1 MQVYN
6 TLTRRKEVFEP
17 LDPARVTL
25 YACGPTV
32 YDYAHIGNA
41 RPAVVFDVLF
51 RVLRHRYPQVVYAR
65 NFTDI
70 DDKIN
75 AAAQAKGV
83 EIGVIGERYTR
94 AYHDDMRA
102 LQVLEPSVEPRAT
115 DHVHGMIEMIGTLM
129 AKGHAYE
136 TEGHVLFHV
145 PSFSEYGRL
154 SRQKRGEQIDGARVE
169 VAPYKK
175 DAVDFVLW
183 KPSPPELPGWESPWG
198 RGRPGWHIECSCMA
212 KTHLGET
219 IDIHAGGSDLIF
231 PHHENE
237 IAQSVCAHD
246 GAPFA
251 RYWMHNGYLNIAR
264 KKMAKSLGNSLLVND
279 LLARAPG
286 EAIRLTLLSAHY
298 RSPLDWSDEALE
310 QAARR
315 LDRLYGTLRH
325 LADVSPADDA
335 GPPSALVEALED
347 DLNTPVA
354 FSELSAAAHRA
365 NRAKD
370 APMRSEARA
379 TLERAGSLLGVLQHN
394 PDEWFVKR
402 FGDGVDV
409 ERINRLVAER
419 HRARMHRDFE
429 HGDRIRDELDGLGI
443 ALEDGPEGSTW
454 RPARRAQEAVGHERA

>member
-6 TLTRRKEVFEP
+6 TLTRRKEPFEP
-17 LDPARVTL
+17 LDPARVTM

-32 YDYAHIGNA
+32 YDYPHIGNA
-41 RPAVVFDVLF
+41 RPAVVFDLLF
-51 RVLRHRYPQVVYAR
+51 RVLRNRYPQVVYAR

-75 AAAQAKGV
+75 AAAQVGGV
-83 EIGVIGERYTR
+83 DIGVISAKFMR
-94 AYHDDMRA
+94 AYHEDMRA
-102 LQVLEPSVEPRAT
+102 LRVLEPSVEPRAT
-115 DHVHGMIEMIGTLM
+115 DHVVPMVEMIRELIS
-129 AKGHAYE
+129 KGHAYE
-136 TEGHVLFHV
+136 SEGHVLFHV
-145 PSFSEYGRL
+145 PSFSGYGQL
-154 SRQKRGEQIDGARVE
+154 SRQNREEQIDGARVE

-198 RGRPGWHIECSCMA
+198 RGRPGWHIECSSMA
-212 KTHLGET
+212 RTHLGET
-219 IDIHAGGSDLIF
+219 IDIHAGGNDLIF

-246 GAPFA
+246 GAPLS
-251 RYWMHNGYLNIAR
+251 RYWMHNGYLNIGR
-264 KKMAKSLGNSLLVND
+264 KKMAKSLGNSLLVKD
-279 LLARAPG
+279 LLARVPG
-286 EAIRLTLLSAHY
+286 EAIRLALLSAHY
-298 RSPLDWSDEALE
+298 RSPLDWSDDALA

-325 LADVSPADDA
+325 LADVVPVDGSE
-335 GPPSALVEALED
+335 PPSALVEALED

-354 FSELSAAAHRA
+354 LSELSAAAHRA

-370 APMRSEARA
+370 AADRAEARA
-379 TLERAGSLLGVLQHN
+379 VLERAGALLGVLQHD

-409 ERINRLVAER
+409 ERINRLVVER
-419 HRARMHRDFE
+419 HRARMNRDYE

-454 RPARRAQEAVGHERA
+454 RPARRALEAAGHG

>member
-6 TLTRRKEVFEP
+6 TLTRRKEPFKP
-17 LDPARVTL
+17 LDPARVTM

-32 YDYAHIGNA
+32 YDYPHIGNA
-41 RPAVVFDVLF
+41 RPAVVFDLLY
-51 RVLRHRYPQVVYAR
+51 RVLRNRYPQVVYAR

-75 AAAQAKGV
+75 AAAQVGGV
-83 EIGVIGERYTR
+83 DIGVISARFMR
-94 AYHDDMRA
+94 AYYEDMRA
-102 LQVLEPSVEPRAT
+102 LHVLEPSVEPRAT
-115 DHVHGMIEMIGTLM
+115 DHVVHMVAMIRELISR
-129 AKGHAYE
+129 GHAYE
-136 TEGHVLFHV
+136 SEGHVLFHV
-145 PSFSEYGRL
+145 PSFSGYGQL
-154 SRQKRGEQIDGARVE
+154 SRQNREEQIDGARVE

-198 RGRPGWHIECSCMA
+198 RGRPGWHIECSSMA
-212 KTHLGET
+212 RAHLGKT
-219 IDIHAGGSDLIF
+219 IDIHAGGNDLIF

-246 GAPFA
+246 GAPLS
-251 RYWMHNGYLNIAR
+251 RYWMHNGYLNIGR
-264 KKMAKSLGNSLLVND
+264 KKMAKSLGNSVLVKD
-279 LLARAPG
+279 LLARVPG
-286 EAIRLTLLSAHY
+286 EAIRLALLSAHY
-298 RSPLDWSDEALE
+298 RSPLDWSDEALA

-325 LADVSPADDA
+325 LADTVPVDGSDPPA
-335 GPPSALVEALED
+335 ALVEALED

-354 FSELSAAAHRA
+354 LSELSAAAHRA

-370 APMRSEARA
+370 AADRAEARA
-379 TLERAGSLLGVLQHN
+379 ELERAGALLGVLQYD

-419 HRARMHRDFE
+419 HRARMNRDYE

-454 RPARRAQEAVGHERA
+454 RPARRTLEAVGHG

>member
-25 YACGPTV
+25 YVCGPTV

-41 RPAVVFDVLF
+41 RPAVVFDLLF
-51 RVLRHRYPQVVYAR
+51 RVLRYRYPQVVYAR

-75 AAAQAKGV
+75 AAAQAQGV
-83 EIGVIGERYTR
+83 GIEVISGRYTQ
-94 AYHDDMRA
+94 AYHEDMRA
-102 LQVLEPSVEPRAT
+102 LQVLEPSIEPRAT
-115 DHVHGMIEMIGTLM
+115 DHVSRMVDMIEVLV

-136 TEGHVLFHV
+136 AQGHVLFHV
-145 PSFSEYGRL
+145 PSFPGYGQL
-154 SRQKRGEQIDGARVE
+154 SGQRRDEQIDGARVE

-183 KPSPPELPGWESPWG
+183 KPSPPELPGWDSPWG

-212 KTHLGET
+212 KAHLGET

-237 IAQSVCAHD
+237 IAQSVCAHG

-251 RYWMHNGYLNIAR
+251 RYWMHNGYLNIGR
-264 KKMAKSLGNSLLVND
+264 KKMAKSLGNSLLVKE

-286 EAIRLTLLSAHY
+286 EAIRLALLSAHY
-298 RSPLDWSDEALE
+298 RSPLDWSDDALE
-310 QAARR
+310 QSARR
-315 LDRLYGTLRH
+315 LDRLYGTMRH
-325 LADVSPADDA
+325 LSEVEAAEGS
-335 GPPSALVEALED
+335 GPPPALVEALED

-354 FSELSAAAHRA
+354 LSELSAAAHRA
-365 NRAKD
+365 NRAKGP
-370 APMRSEARA
+370 AERAEARA
-379 TLERAGSLLGVLQHN
+379 VLEHAGALLGVLRHD
-394 PDEWFVKR
+394 PDDWFVKR

-409 ERINRLVAER
+409 QRVNRLLAQR
-419 HRARMHRDFE
+419 HQARMNRDFE
-429 HGDRIRDELDGLGI
+429 HGDRIRDELDRLGI

-454 RPARRAQEAVGHERA
+454 RPARRTLEATAHE

>member
-1 MQVYN
+1 MQFYN

-17 LDPARVTL
+17 LDPARVTM
-25 YACGPTV
+25 YVCGPTV
-32 YDYAHIGNA
+32 YDHPHIGNA
-41 RPAVVFDVLF
+41 RPAVVFDLLF
-51 RVLRHRYPQVVYAR
+51 RVLRYRYPRVLYAR

-75 AAAQAKGV
+75 AAAHAQGV
-83 EIGVIGERYTR
+83 DIGVISAKYTR
-94 AYHDDMRA
+94 AYHEDMRA

-115 DHVHGMIEMIGTLM
+115 EHVSQMVDMIGTLI

-136 TEGHVLFHV
+136 AEGHVLFHV
-145 PSFSEYGRL
+145 PSFPDYGRL
-154 SRQKRGEQIDGARVE
+154 SRQKRDEQIDGARVE

-183 KPSPPELPGWESPWG
+183 KPSPPALPGWDSPWG

-212 KTHLGET
+212 KAHLGTT
-219 IDIHAGGSDLIF
+219 IDVHAGGSDLIF

-237 IAQSVCAHD
+237 IAQSVCVHD

-251 RYWMHNGYLNIAR
+251 RYWLHNGYLNIGR
-264 KKMAKSLGNSLLVND
+264 RKMAKSLGNSLLVKD
-279 LLARAPG
+279 LLARTPG
-286 EAIRLTLLSAHY
+286 EAIRLALLSAHY
-298 RSPLDWSDEALE
+298 RTPLDWSDEALE

-325 LADVSPADDA
+325 LADVSPAEDA
-335 GPPSALVEALED
+335 APPAAIVEALED

-354 FSELSAAAHRA
+354 LSELSAAAHRA

-370 APMRSEARA
+370 ARARA
-379 TLERAGSLLGVLQHN
+379 QARAALERAGALLGVLRHD
-394 PDEWFVKR
+394 PDAWFVKR

-419 HRARMHRDFE
+419 HLARMNRDFA
-429 HGDRIRDELDGLGI
+429 HGDRIRDELQGLGI

-454 RPARRAQEAVGHERA
+454 RPARRVLETVGGE

>member
-1 MQVYN
+1 MLVYN
-6 TLTRRKEVFEP
+6 TLTRRKEAFEP
-17 LDPARVTL
+17 LDPERVTM

-32 YDYAHIGNA
+32 YDHPHIGNA
-41 RPAVVFDVLF
+41 RPAVVFDLLF

-75 AAAQAKGV
+75 AAA
-83 EIGVIGERYTR
+83 ITERVDISAISTKYIR
-94 AYHDDMRA
+94 AYHEDMRA

-115 DHVHGMIEMIGTLM
+115 DHVPHMVEMIGNLIS
-129 AKGHAYE
+129 KGHAYE
-136 TEGHVLFHV
+136 AEGHVLFHV
-145 PSFSEYGRL
+145 PSFPEYGEL
-154 SRQKRGEQIDGARVE
+154 SRQKRDEQIDGARVE
-169 VAPYKK
+169 VAPFKK

-183 KPSPPELPGWESPWG
+183 KPSSPELPGWDSPWG

-212 KTHLGET
+212 KAHLGTT

-246 GAPFA
+246 GMPFV
-251 RYWMHNGYLNIAR
+251 RYWLHNGYLNIAR
-264 KKMAKSLGNSLLVND
+264 KKMAKSLGNSLLVKD
-279 LLARAPG
+279 LLTRVPG
-286 EAIRLTLLSAHY
+286 EAIRLALLSAHY

-310 QAARR
+310 HAARR

-325 LADVSPADDA
+325 LLDVSPAPDT
-335 GPPSALVEALED
+335 GPPSTLVEALED

-354 FSELSAAAHRA
+354 LSELSAAVHRA

-370 APMRSEARA
+370 AQARAEARA
-379 TLERAGSLLGVLQHN
+379 TLERAGALLGVLQHD

-419 HRARMHRDFE
+419 HRARMNRDFE
-429 HGDRIRDELDGLGI
+429 RGDRIRDELDELGI

-454 RPARRAQEAVGHERA
+454 RPSRRALEAAGHD

>member
-1 MQVYN
+1 MQIYN

-17 LDPARVTL
+17 LDPERVTM

-32 YDYAHIGNA
+32 YDHPHVGNA
-41 RPAVVFDVLF
+41 RPAVVFDLLF
-51 RVLRHRYPQVVYAR
+51 RVLRRRYPRVVYAR
-65 NFTDI
+65 NLTDI

-75 AAAQAKGV
+75 AAAAAAGV
-83 EIGVIGERYTR
+83 RIGVMTDRYTR
-94 AYHDDMRA
+94 AYHEDMDA
-102 LQVLEPSVEPRAT
+102 LGVLSPSVEPRAT
-115 DHVHGMIEMIGTLM
+115 QHVPEMVAMIEDLIS
-129 AKGHAYE
+129 KGYAYE
-136 TEGHVLFHV
+136 AERHVLFHV
-145 PSFSEYGRL
+145 PAFAGYGRL

-183 KPSPPELPGWESPWG
+183 KPSTPDLPGWESPWG

-212 KTHLGET
+212 EAHLGKT

-237 IAQSVCAHD
+237 LAQSVCAHD

-251 RYWMHNGYLNIAR
+251 RYWMHNGYLKIGR
-264 KKMAKSLGNSLLVND
+264 EKMAKSVGNVRLVKD

-286 EAIRLTLLSAHY
+286 EAVRLALLSAHY
-298 RSPLDWSDEALE
+298 RSPLDWSDDALE

-325 LADVSPADDA
+325 LQDVPPAGAAAAPD
-335 GPPSALVEALED
+335 ALVAALED

-354 FSELSAAAHRA
+354 LSELAAAAHRA
-365 NRAKD
+365 NRAHG
-370 APMRSEARA
+370 AGARA
-379 TLERAGSLLGVLQHN
+379 RGRAELERAGALLGVLRHE

-402 FGDGVDV
+402 FGNALDV
-409 ERINRLVAER
+409 EGINRLVAER
-419 HRARMHRDFE
+419 HRARMARDFE
-429 HGDRIRDELDGLGI
+429 RGDRIRRRLEELG
-443 ALEDGPEGSTW
+443 AAVEDGPEGSTW
-454 RPARRAQEAVGHERA
+454 RPGRRCVEARER

>member
-1 MQVYN
+1 MHVYN

-17 LDPARVTL
+17 LDPARVTM

-32 YDYAHIGNA
+32 YDYSHIGNA
-41 RPAVVFDVLF
+41 RPAVVFDLLF

-75 AAAQAKGV
+75 AAARAKGV
-83 EIGVIGERYTR
+83 DIGAISAKFSR
-94 AYHDDMRA
+94 AYHEDMCA
-102 LQVLEPSVEPRAT
+102 LRVLEPSAEPRAT
-115 DHVHGMIEMIGTLM
+115 EHVSRMVEMIECLVS
-129 AKGHAYE
+129 KGHAYE
-136 TEGHVLFHV
+136 AEGHVLFHV
-145 PSFSEYGRL
+145 PSFSGYGRL
-154 SRQKRGEQIDGARVE
+154 SRQKRDEQIDGARVE
-169 VAPYKK
+169 VAPFKK

-212 KTHLGET
+212 KVHLGKT

-251 RYWMHNGYLNIAR
+251 RYWMHNGYLNIGR
-264 KKMAKSLGNSLLVND
+264 KKMAKSLGNSLLVKD
-279 LLARAPG
+279 LLEQAPG
-286 EAIRLTLLSAHY
+286 EAIRLALLSAHY
-298 RSPLDWSDEALE
+298 RSPIDWSDEAFE

-325 LADVSPADDA
+325 LADVSPDDDT
-335 GPPSALVEALED
+335 GPPPALVEALED

-354 FSELSAAAHRA
+354 LSELSAAAHRA

-370 APMRSEARA
+370 SRARA
-379 TLERAGSLLGVLQHN
+379 ESRAALECAGALLGVLQHA

-402 FGDGVDV
+402 FGDGVNV
-409 ERINRLVAER
+409 ERINRLVVER
-419 HRARMHRDFE
+419 HHARMDRDFE
-429 HGDRIRDELDGLGI
+429 HGDRIRDELDQLGI

-454 RPARRAQEAVGHERA
+454 RPARRALEAVNRE

>member
-6 TLTRRKEVFEP
+6 TLTRRKEAFEP
-17 LDPARVTL
+17 LDPARITMYV
-25 YACGPTV
+25 CGPTV
-32 YDYAHIGNA
+32 YDYPHIGNA
-41 RPAVVFDVLF
+41 RPAVVFDLLY
-51 RVLRHRYPQVVYAR
+51 RVLRNRYPHVVYAR

-75 AAAQAKGV
+75 AAARRRRV
-83 EIGVIGERYTR
+83 DIGEISTRFTR

-102 LQVLEPSVEPRAT
+102 LRVLEPSVEPRAT
-115 DHVHGMIEMIGTLM
+115 DHVAQMVSLIEALIS
-129 AKGHAYE
+129 KGHAYE
-136 TEGHVLFHV
+136 VEGHVLFHV
-145 PSFSEYGRL
+145 PSFAGYGQL
-154 SRQKRGEQIDGARVE
+154 SRQKRDEQIDGARVE

-183 KPSPPELPGWESPWG
+183 KPSPPDLPGWDSPWG

-212 KTHLGET
+212 KVHLGTT

-251 RYWMHNGYLNIAR
+251 RYWMHNGYLNIGR
-264 KKMAKSLGNSLLVND
+264 RKMAKSLGNSLRVKD

-286 EAIRLTLLSAHY
+286 EAVRLALLSAHY
-298 RSPLDWSDEALE
+298 RSPLDWSDETLE

-325 LADVSPADDA
+325 LADVAPAEDA
-335 GPPSALVEALED
+335 GVPAALVAALED
-347 DLNTPVA
+347 DLNTPLA
-354 FSELSAAAHRA
+354 LSELAAAARRAHRA
-365 NRAKD
+365 RD
-370 APMRSEARA
+370 PVARA
-379 TLERAGSLLGVLQHN
+379 RARAELEQGGAILGVLQHA
-394 PDEWFVKR
+394 PDAWFAAR

-419 HRARMHRDFE
+419 HRARMNRDFE
-429 HGDRIRDELDGLGI
+429 HGDRIRDELDALGI

-454 RPARRAQEAVGHERA
+454 RPARRVLEAAG

>member
-1 MQVYN
+1 MQLYN
-6 TLTRRKEVFEP
+6 TLTRRKEAFEP
-17 LDPARVTL
+17 LDPGRVTM

-32 YDYAHIGNA
+32 YDHPHIGNA
-41 RPAVVFDVLF
+41 RPAVVFDILF
-51 RVLRHRYPQVVYAR
+51 RVLRHRYPNVVYAR
-65 NFTDI
+65 NFTDV

-75 AAAQAKGV
+75 AAAQAAGLD
-83 EIGVIGERYTR
+83 IGVISARYTR
-94 AYHDDMRA
+94 AYHEDMRA
-102 LQVLEPSVEPRAT
+102 LHVLEPSVEPRAT
-115 DHVHGMIEMIGTLM
+115 AHVPEMVEMIRTLI

-136 TEGHVLFHV
+136 AQDHVLFHV
-145 PSFSEYGRL
+145 PSYADYGRL
-154 SRQKRGEQIDGARVE
+154 SRQKRDEQIDGARVE

-183 KPSPPELPGWESPWG
+183 KPSPPDLPGWDSPWG

-212 KTHLGET
+212 EAHLGKT

-251 RYWMHNGYLNIAR
+251 RYWLHNGYLNIGR
-264 KKMAKSLGNSLLVND
+264 KKMAKSLGNMLLVKD
-279 LLARAPG
+279 LLAGAPG
-286 EAIRLTLLSAHY
+286 EAIRLALLSAHY

-325 LADVSPADDA
+325 LHDVPPAADT
-335 GPPSALVEALED
+335 GPPAAMVEALED

-354 FSELSAAAHRA
+354 LSEFAAAARRA
-365 NRAKD
+365 NRAAD
-370 APMRSEARA
+370 ASARAEARA
-379 TLERAGSLLGVLQHN
+379 ELTRAGALLGVLHHE
-394 PDEWFVKR
+394 PDKWFVAR
-402 FGDGVDV
+402 FGDTADV

-419 HRARMHRDFE
+419 HRARMNRDFE
-429 HGDRIRDELDGLGI
+429 HGDRIRGELDALGI
-443 ALEDGPEGSTW
+443 ALEDGPEGSIW
-454 RPARRAQEAVGHERA
+454 RPARRVMEEAVDGG

>member
-1 MQVYN
+1 MDVYN
-6 TLTRRKEVFEP
+6 TLTRRKEPFEP
-17 LDPARVTL
+17 LDPARVTM

-41 RPAVVFDVLF
+41 RPAVVFDLLF
-51 RVLRHRYPQVVYAR
+51 RVLRNRYPDVVYAR

-75 AAAQAKGV
+75 AAAQVEGV
-83 EIGVIGERYTR
+83 NIGVISARFMQ
-94 AYHDDMRA
+94 AYHEDMSA

-115 DHVHGMIEMIGTLM
+115 DHLSRMVEMIRILIS
-129 AKGHAYE
+129 KGHAYE
-136 TEGHVLFHV
+136 AEGHVLFHV
-145 PSFSEYGRL
+145 PSYSDYGQL
-154 SRQKRGEQIDGARVE
+154 SRQKREEQIDGARVE

-198 RGRPGWHIECSCMA
+198 RGRPGWHIECSSMVKA
-212 KTHLGET
+212 HLGET
-219 IDIHAGGSDLIF
+219 IDIHAGGSDLVF

-246 GAPFA
+246 GVPFA
-251 RYWMHNGYLNIAR
+251 RYWMHNAYLNIGR
-264 KKMAKSLGNSLLVND
+264 RKMAKSLGNSLLVKD
-279 LLARAPG
+279 LLAQAPG
-286 EAIRLTLLSAHY
+286 EAIRLALLSAHY
-298 RSPLDWSDEALE
+298 RSPLDWSDEALD

-325 LADVSPADDA
+325 LNDIAPEESSE
-335 GPPSALVEALED
+335 PPPALVAALED

-354 FSELSAAAHRA
+354 LSELAAAAHRA
-365 NRAKD
+365 NRA
-370 APMRSEARA
+370 RSGAERAEARA
-379 TLERAGSLLGVLQHN
+379 ALERAGLLLGVLQHD

-419 HRARMHRDFE
+419 HRARMNRDFE

-454 RPARRAQEAVGHERA
+454 RPARKTLEAVGHE